1 MLYLYKKEKTTTSIK
16 SLKQTQSK
24 AAQKCHRY
32 SVSWVCPNLLPVGH
46 GWNPIK
52 ITSAWSTSGGICNT
66 AGPIC
71 LSISRSTLPSLV
83 NETPSYL
90 NFFLSGNSTLSWL
103 RTMSSGAPQENYIM
117 ELEKRN
123 KLIDKV
129 IKMGTIEN
137 KTIIITSVRYD
148 KIHLWGSTWTPVS
161 RMRVKAVLL

>member
-90 NFFLSGNSTLSWL
+90 NFLLSGNSTLSWL

-117 ELEKRN
+117 ELEK
-123 KLIDKV
+123 KKQIDWQSHKNGNNWKQNNNNN
-129 IKMGTIEN
+129 ICEIWQN
-137 KTIIITSVRYD
+137 
-148 KIHLWGSTWTPVS
+148 TPLGVYMDPS
-161 RMRVKAVLL
+161 Q

>member
-1 MLYLYKKEKTTTSIK
+1 MLYLYKKKKTTTSIK

-90 NFFLSGNSTLSWL
+90 NFLLAWSGNSTLSWL

-117 ELEKRN
+117 ELEK
-123 KLIDKV
+123 KKQIDWQSHKNGNNWKQNNNNN
-129 IKMGTIEN
+129 ICEIWQN
-137 KTIIITSVRYD
+137 
-148 KIHLWGSTWTPVS
+148 TPLGVYMDPS
-161 RMRVKAVLL
+161 Q